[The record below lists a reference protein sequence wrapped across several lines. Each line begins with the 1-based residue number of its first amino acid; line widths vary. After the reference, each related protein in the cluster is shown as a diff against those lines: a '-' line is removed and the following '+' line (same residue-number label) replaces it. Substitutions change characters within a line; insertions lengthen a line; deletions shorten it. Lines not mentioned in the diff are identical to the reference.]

1 MTTPSLPPLRAD
13 RVDAIEATVFAR
25 IADERAARRR
35 RRRGGWTGV
44 GAAAAVV
51 VVAAVVGPALTTS
64 TGTSGSS
71 ISGASR
77 SDGGVTE
84 QFAPGSEAGGAADPG
99 QGAVDGSRDFSAPVA
114 PGGVT
119 GDSSSGVAA
128 SSGTAADA
136 GRDIVATGSVT
147 VEVDDVRAA
156 LQQITD
162 AAGSAGGY
170 VESSQ
175 VGGGYGVVPLDGT
188 AAQPDVSS
196 GWITLRVPADALT
209 SVMDGLSA
217 VGEVSATSV
226 NRSDVTEQTVDLRAR
241 VAAGEASVARLTE
254 LMAQAG
260 SVADLI
266 AAESALSERQA
277 QLDSD
282 RAVLTSIE
290 SQVAMSS
297 LSVQVNTRSV
307 TVTADPAGFGDGL
320 VAGWN
325 GLIATLN
332 GVVIGLG
339 FLLPWIAVAGVAVL
353 IVWGVRRIVRKRRGA
368 HEA

>member
-1 MTTPSLPPLRAD
+1 MTTPSLPPLRAE
-13 RVDAIEATVFAR
+13 RVDAIESAVFAR

-35 RRRGGWTGV
+35 RRRNIWTGV

-51 VVAAVVGPALTTS
+51 VVAAVVGPALTAS

-71 ISGASR
+71 VSTVG
-77 SDGGVTE
+77 
-84 QFAPGSEAGGAADPG
+84 EAGGAVDPG
-99 QGAVDGSRDFSAPVA
+99 MGTEAGTRDMSAPLVPQGAAGGSA
-114 PGGVT
+114 
-119 GDSSSGVAA
+119 DSSTSFAA
-128 SSGTAADA
+128 SDSGTSTTD
-136 GRDIVATGSVT
+136 GTRDIVATGSST
-147 VEVDDVRAA
+147 VEVEDVPAA
-156 LQQITD
+156 ITQISD
-162 AAGSAGGY
+162 AATSAGGY

-175 VGGGYGVVPLDGT
+175 VGGGYGVVPLDAT
-188 AAQPDVSS
+188 ASQPAVSS
-196 GWITLRVPADALT
+196 GWVTVRVPAEALT

-217 VGEVSATSV
+217 VGDVTATSV

-260 SVADLI
+260 SVSDLI

-282 RAVLTSIE
+282 RAILTSIE

-297 LSVQVNTRSV
+297 LSVQLNMRSQ
-307 TVTADPAGFGDGL
+307 TVAADPAGFGDGL

-339 FLLPWIAVAGVAVL
+339 FLLPWIAVAGIVVL
-353 IVWGVRRIVRKRRGA
+353 IVWGVRRIVRKRRGSR
-368 HEA
+368 EA

>member
-1 MTTPSLPPLRAD
+1 MTTPSLPPLRAE
-13 RVDAIEATVFAR
+13 RVDAMESAVFAR

-35 RRRGGWTGV
+35 RRRTIWTGV
-44 GAAAAVV
+44 GAAAAVI

-64 TGTSGSS
+64 SGTSGSS
-71 ISGASR
+71 VSTVG
-77 SDGGVTE
+77 
-84 QFAPGSEAGGAADPG
+84 EAGGAVDPG
-99 QGAVDGSRDFSAPVA
+99 MGTEAGTRDMSAPLAPQGAAGGSSGGSA
-114 PGGVT
+114 
-119 GDSSSGVAA
+119 DSSTASGSAT
-128 SSGTAADA
+128 STTNGT
-136 GRDIVATGSVT
+136 RDIVATGSST

-156 LQQITD
+156 ITQISD
-162 AAGSAGGY
+162 AAASAGGY

-175 VGGGYGVVPLDGT
+175 VGGGYGVVPLDGK
-188 AAQPDVSS
+188 AAQPEAVSS
-196 GWITLRVPADALT
+196 GWVTVRVPAASLQ

-217 VGEVSATSV
+217 VGDVTATSV

-254 LMAQAG
+254 LMSQAS

-266 AAESALSERQA
+266 AAESALAERQA
-277 QLDSD
+277 QVDSD
-282 RAVLTSIE
+282 RSVLTSIE

-297 LSVQVNTRSV
+297 LSVQLNTRTQ
-307 TVTADPAGFGDGL
+307 TVAADPAGFGDGL

-339 FLLPWIAVAGVAVL
+339 FLLPWIAVAGIVAL
-353 IVWGVRRIVRKRRGA
+353 IVWGVRRIVRKRRGSHDA
-368 HEA
+368 

>member
-1 MTTPSLPPLRAD
+1 MTTPTLPALRDD
-13 RVDAIEATVFAR
+13 RVDAMESVVFTR
-25 IADERAARRR
+25 IADERLTRRK
-35 RRRGGWTGV
+35 RRRGVWTGV
-44 GAAAAVV
+44 GAAAAVL
-51 VVAAVVGPALTTS
+51 VVAAVIGPMLSMPPGTASFDSGVVGVAEGGAIDPGFGVAGDGARDLSAPAAPESAVGGAASEATTE
-64 TGTSGSS
+64 SGSS
-71 ISGASR
+71 N
-77 SDGGVTE
+77 
-84 QFAPGSEAGGAADPG
+84 APDRE
-99 QGAVDGSRDFSAPVA
+99 
-114 PGGVT
+114 
-119 GDSSSGVAA
+119 
-128 SSGTAADA
+128 
-136 GRDIVATGSVT
+136 IIATGSST

-156 LQQITD
+156 IEQISD
-162 AAGSAGGY
+162 AATAADGY

-175 VGGGYGVVPLDGT
+175 VGGGYGVIPLDG
-188 AAQPDVSS
+188 AGSQPAVSS
-196 GWITLRVPADALT
+196 GWITVRVPADALP

-217 VGEVSATSV
+217 VGDVTATSV

-254 LMAQAG
+254 LMGQAG

-266 AAESALSERQA
+266 AAESALAERQA

-282 RAVLTSIE
+282 RSVLTSIE

-297 LSVQVNTRSV
+297 LSVQLTERSQ
-307 TVTADPAGFGDGL
+307 TVAADPAGFGDGL

-339 FLLPWIAVAGVAVL
+339 FLLPWIAVAGVVVL
-353 IVWGVRRIVRKRRGA
+353 IVWGVRRIVRKRRGS